1 LKNKISLLLLLLS
14 LFIGDKLA
22 FAQDTTQHYIQFMG
36 QVNDESNLPL
46 PGVIIKNTTR
56 SGIAISANNG
66 QFVMVVALGDV
77 ISFSFTGFKPQKINI
92 PTTLDNTKYIKSII
106 LTNDTILLKGSTVHA
121 YPSLDKVFNEPFP
134 DTKVGDGAEIKMD
147 HAPII
152 KPPNPITSPIS
163 AIANAVQRKKM
174 KNSKG
179 GLSAYNQSLMLKDFY
194 KEGGTA
200 VPDSIIQQY
209 HK

>member
-1 LKNKISLLLLLLS
+1 MNNKFYIIVLIISF
-14 LFIGDKLA
+14 FISERQA

-46 PGVIIKNTTR
+46 PGVIIKNMTR
-56 SGIAISANNG
+56 SGIAITANNG
-66 QFVMVVALGDV
+66 QFVMVVALGD
-77 ISFSFTGFKPQKINI
+77 IINFSFTGFKPQKIHI
-92 PTTLDNTKYIKSII
+92 PTTLDNTKYIKSIV
-106 LTNDTILLKGSTVHA
+106 LSNDTILLTGSTVHA
-121 YPSLDKVFNEPFP
+121 YPTLDKMFTEPFP

-163 AIANAVQRKKM
+163 AIANAIQRKKM